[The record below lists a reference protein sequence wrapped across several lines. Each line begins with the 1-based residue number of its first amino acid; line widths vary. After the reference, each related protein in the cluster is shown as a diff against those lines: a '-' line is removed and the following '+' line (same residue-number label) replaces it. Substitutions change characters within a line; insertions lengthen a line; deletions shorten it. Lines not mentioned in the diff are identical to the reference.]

1 LFDEYFNRIERA
13 VDNLVRDRLL
23 LCEDAD
29 DQIDRLVQ
37 AGMDA
42 GVPAP
47 VGDVPQADLRHC
59 KAPKSKVGK
68 K

>member
-1 LFDEYFNRIERA
+1 M
-13 VDNLVRDRLL
+13 VRDRLL

-37 AGMDA
+37 AGLAA
-42 GVPAP
+42 GVPP
-47 VGDVPQADLRHC
+47 PDGDLPQAELRILH
-59 KAPKSKVGK
+59 KPPKFKGGK

>member
-1 LFDEYFNRIERA
+1 M
-13 VDNLVRDRLL
+13 VRDRLL

-37 AGMDA
+37 AGLAA
-42 GVPAP
+42 GVPPSAS
-47 VGDVPQADLRHC
+47 GVPQVELRHC
-59 KAPKSKVGK
+59 KTPKPKGAK